1 MDTLIFTDKVSLG
14 CAAAERAANR
24 INAAIAARGEARVI
38 FASAASQFEFIEALI
53 ARDDIDWS
61 KVCGF
66 HLDEYVGLPAD
77 HPASFRRFLRERLI
91 DKLPCAPKAFTFV
104 GGDAPDTAAECAR
117 LEAALREAPIDVA
130 CIGIGE
136 NGHIAFN
143 DPPADFG
150 TKAAYAVVALD
161 EVCRRQQVGEGWYPK
176 LAAVPTHAF
185 SMTVPQ
191 IMASKAIVC
200 VVPDER
206 KAEAVA
212 AALEGPVTNLCPSSI
227 LRLHSD
233 CALYIDTPAAS
244 RLSYLGMM
252 GAASMA
258 Q

>member
-14 CAAAERAANR
+14 RAAAARAANR

-38 FASAASQFEFIEALI
+38 FASAASQFEFIEALL

-77 HPASFRRFLRERLI
+77 HPASFRRFLRERLLA
-91 DKLPCAPKAFTFV
+91 KLPCPPKSFTFV

-161 EVCRRQQVGEGWYPK
+161 EVCRRQQVGEGWYPS
-176 LAAVPTHAF
+176 LDAVPTHAY

-206 KAEAVA
+206 KAQAVA
-212 AALEGPVTNLCPSSI
+212 AALEGPVTNLCPSSV
-227 LRLHSD
+227 LRLHPD
-233 CALYIDTPAAS
+233 CALFIDTPAAS
-244 RLSYLGMM
+244 RLHHRGMM
-252 GAASMA
+252 GAA
-258 Q
+258 QK